1 MEINIKV
8 NLLNKKQMDLE
19 YIHTAMAQFIKDYGK
34 MIFLKDM
41 VSKFGRMD
49 QNIKAI
55 LKLGYDKEKEHI

>member
-8 NLLNKKQMDLE
+8 NLLNKKQMNLK
-19 YIHTAMAQFIKDYGK
+19 YIHTAMEQFIKDYGK